1 MSVLVQ
7 ICSDLLW
14 RVVRSGIF
22 RRYRRKCMRFV
33 GNIDRSGKV
42 SGPSLRTPFRG
53 LIALQVLFCF
63 DEIFL
68 SVRLAPN

>member
-1 MSVLVQ
+1 
-7 ICSDLLW
+7 
-14 RVVRSGIF
+14 
-22 RRYRRKCMRFV
+22 MRFV

-42 SGPSLRTPFRG
+42 PGPGLRTPFRG

-68 SVRLAPN
+68 SVRLAPNWVALHP